1 MDPRHSRT
9 IMFCVDLSLQ
19 LIGYF
24 VPFACNLTTC
34 EPGPN
39 EIAVSLCL
47 YTFKLNFG
55 YSLKKKKFT
64 CGFSRR

>member
-1 MDPRHSRT
+1 
-9 IMFCVDLSLQ
+9 MFCVDLSLQ

-39 EIAVSLCL
+39 EIAVCLCL
-47 YTFKLNFG
+47 LHVQV
-55 YSLKKKKFT
+55 KFWILAEEKEVYLWI
-64 CGFSRR
+64 FSKVM